1 MFIVYLKVDN
11 DVVVLV
17 AGILIITSLLPSIP
31 SLVGSFLED
40 FFEIFERVFLFTAR
54 KRGELQIIVN
64 QIQLL
69 FFVK

>member
-54 KRGELQIIVN
+54 KRGELQIIVD
-64 QIQLL
+64 QIQ